1 MVETNQ
7 PKRQYVYKPLWYI
20 FLTVLLIGCNQENA
34 FDRYS
39 PVLDIFPDAPVT
51 TVYIN
56 KSDIID
62 VTPGG
67 YDIISAPEGASHD
80 ASAGR
85 WPSVM
90 AGSIFNSGFNSPI
103 IKEIDLETGELLSER
118 KMEGEGPGEYRDIS
132 YYETGDGYHFI
143 ADLTLGKIIQYDSE
157 WSLVKEFIL
166 EEYTSQPFNNL
177 AYSDSVF
184 YHAAG
189 FDSDYLITAL
199 RFGNGNTSSHSFHE
213 RIIPVGKQPR
223 QYNELLLDSHNEHLV
238 VMNPSLPYVF
248 MYDSTHSLMEIVQ
261 VEFPGLDK
269 IEGSGS
275 ASRNNPGSGASNSD
289 QSAIINPP
297 PIPIETDKRISM
309 NYYII
314 DVELSDDRLFIYYA
328 NRFVDLRFLTVLKK
342 GAGGW
347 EPVGSYRFLKDD
359 ESLFTIFAMTY
370 DDGWLYLGGMFE
382 PDIIRMKVD
391 G

>member
-1 MVETNQ
+1 MAETSQ
-7 PKRQYVYKPLWYI
+7 PKRQYGHNPLWYI
-20 FLTVLLIGCNQENA
+20 LLTVLLTGCNQKNA
-34 FDRYS
+34 FDRYT

-51 TVYIN
+51 TLYIN
-56 KSDIID
+56 ETDIID
-62 VTPGG
+62 VKPGG
-67 YDIISAPEGASHD
+67 YEIISAPEGANYD
-80 ASAGR
+80 AGAGR

-90 AGSIFNSGFNSPI
+90 GGSIFNSGFNSPI

-118 KMEGEGPGEYRDIS
+118 ELEGEGPGEYRHIS

-157 WSLVKEFIL
+157 WSLVEEFIL

-199 RFGNGNTSSHSFHE
+199 RFGYGSTSSHSFHE

-223 QYNELLLDSHNEHLV
+223 QYNQLLLDSHNGQLA

-248 MYDSTHSLMEIVQ
+248 MYDSTHALMEIVQ
-261 VEFPGLDK
+261 VEFPGLNK

-275 ASRNNPGSGASNSD
+275 ASRNNPGSGASNSG
-289 QSAIINPP
+289 QSAIVNPP
-297 PIPIETDKRISM
+297 PIPIETDKRINM
-309 NYYII
+309 NPYII
-314 DVELSDDRLFIYYA
+314 DVELSDNRLFIYYA

-342 GAGGW
+342 EAGGW
-347 EPVGSYRFLKDD
+347 EPEGSYRFLKEDG
-359 ESLFTIFAMTY
+359 SLFTIFAMTY
-370 DDGWLYLGGMFE
+370 DDGWLYFGGMFE
-382 PDIIRMKVD
+382 EDIIRMKV